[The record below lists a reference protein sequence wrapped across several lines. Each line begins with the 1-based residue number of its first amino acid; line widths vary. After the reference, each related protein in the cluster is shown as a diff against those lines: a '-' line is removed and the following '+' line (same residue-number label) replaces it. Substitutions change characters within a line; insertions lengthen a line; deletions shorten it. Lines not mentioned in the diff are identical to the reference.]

1 MWISDIMSF
10 IDAKESKMG
19 LILSNPKEAYKVP
32 IYQRPYAWKKD
43 QWEDVFEDISDLEP
57 DDTHF
62 LGSIVVVPEKNGGP
76 RLGSTNYFQVVDG
89 QQRIT
94 TILIWLSVMRDI
106 AKENGKEKLANYITK
121 TYLFATEFRNGEE
134 ISIPK
139 IQLAEADYGPFLRV
153 IQGKEKNGDHKIFEC
168 YKYFKKVT
176 ESEASWEI
184 LVNNISLVHIN
195 AFSHFNAFRLFETLN
210 DRGLELSA
218 ADLIKNFILM
228 KVSSNKEVF
237 NETITEWNEM
247 YGKVKNLEPVT
258 FIRRYILSNY
268 KGKVS
273 KNKLYE
279 EIKKKLGSNMDNDIL
294 NFVKDL
300 NSKATIYKKINERTF
315 SSEKINKLLHE
326 LQLIEVSPS
335 YTLLLKIFPILEEEK
350 NLSEDIKSVKK
361 NVIEILKLIE
371 KFHVRWGVCGLSTSR
386 LDQIYNNICMGLSK
400 IPEDDKRS
408 ENYLEFIRETLTK
421 EIRGNADDEVFK
433 SSILSRK
440 FNPNEKRTKYIL
452 WKLSEPTGEMV
463 FDVNEVQ
470 TEHIMP
476 QNPRKEWL
484 TYLKRNSSKTGE
496 EIKALHKEKLNLIGN
511 LTIIKGEW
519 NQSMSNKLFKNKK
532 NEYEKSNFML
542 NKELLNYPQWKFNEI
557 DKRSLKLAEKALK
570 IWKWDMKYGGK
581 FDTKEYWIIF
591 LDDKKAQGIIN
602 DPIKNRK
609 IFAFKEGD
617 AGRNSIKPGDFAC
630 FYVSGKG
637 VVAHAGIETYA
648 KKSLMRDTGSY
659 LWICN
664 LKDPK
669 TYFENPINLDKNL
682 REKMDAFEN
691 TKNINNW
698 GWFVSKNHTLTKH
711 DFKILVNA
719 Y

>member
-1 MWISDIMSF
+1 MKVGDIMPF

-19 LILSNPKEAYKVP
+19 LILSNSKEAYKVP

-43 QWEDVFEDISDLEP
+43 QWEDIFEDINELEP
-57 DDTHF
+57 TDTHF
-62 LGSIVVVPEKNGGP
+62 LGSIVVVPEKTDGP

-106 AKENGKEKLANYITK
+106 AKEKGNAELANYITK
-121 TYLFATEFRNGEE
+121 TYLFSTEFREGKETN
-134 ISIPK
+134 IPK
-139 IQLAEADYGPFLRV
+139 IQLAKADYDPFLRV
-153 IQGKEKNGDHKIFEC
+153 IQGREKIGDNKIFEC

-176 ESEASWEI
+176 ESEVSWEI

-228 KVSSNKEVF
+228 KVSNNAEVF
-237 NETITEWNEM
+237 DEAITEWNEM
-247 YGKVKNLEPVT
+247 YSKVKNLEPVT

-268 KGKVS
+268 KGKIS

-279 EIKKKLGSNMDNDIL
+279 EIKKKLGSKNDRNIL

-300 NSKATIYKKINERTF
+300 NSKASIYKKINERTF

-335 YTLLLKIFPILEEEK
+335 YTLLLKVLPILEEDS
-350 NLSEDIKSVKK
+350 SEDFKEITK
-361 NVIEILKLIE
+361 NIIGILKLIE
-371 KFHVRWGVCGLSTSR
+371 KFHIRWGVCGLSTSR
-386 LDQIYNNICMGLSK
+386 LDQIYNNICMGLSN
-400 IPEDDKRS
+400 IPKDDKRS
-408 ENYLEFIRETLTK
+408 ENYLEFIKETFTK

-433 SSILSRK
+433 SSVISRK

-476 QNPRKEWL
+476 QTPRKEWL
-484 TYLKRNSSKTGE
+484 LYLKRNSSKTE
-496 EIKALHKEKLNLIGN
+496 KEIKVLHKEKLNLIGN

-519 NQSMSNKLFKNKK
+519 NQSMSNKLFKDKK
-532 NEYEKSNFML
+532 NEYKKSDFTL
-542 NKELLNYPQWKFNEI
+542 NKDLLNYSQWKFNEI
-557 DKRSLKLAEKALK
+557 DKRSNELAERALK

-581 FDTKEYWIIF
+581 FDTKEHWIIF
-591 LDDKKAQGIIN
+591 IDEEKAREIVN
-602 DPIKNRK
+602 EPIKNRK
-609 IFAFKEGD
+609 IFAFREED
-617 AGRNSIKPGDFAC
+617 AGKNIIKPKDSAC

-637 VVAHAGIETYA
+637 VVAHADIENYA
-648 KKSLMRDTGSY
+648 QKSLMEDTGAY
-659 LWICN
+659 LWVCN
-664 LKDPK
+664 LKDPEV
-669 TYFENPINLDKNL
+669 YFENPIILDKNL
-682 REKMDAFEN
+682 REKMDAFKS

-698 GWFVSKNHTLTKH
+698 GWFVSKNHTINEH
-711 DFKILVNA
+711 DFELLTSS
-719 Y
+719 